1 MTIDFA
7 DDNDSH
13 WWRQA
18 AFRAVPMCSAGDAM
32 SARCEGLRARGDHFT
47 GVSVPLSRCAEPSGR
62 KMFE

>member
-18 AFRAVPMCSAGDAM
+18 AFRAVPLRSAGDAAA
-32 SARCEGLRARGDHFT
+32 ARCEGQGAR
-47 GVSVPLSRCAEPSGR
+47 
-62 KMFE
+62 